1 MLPARRAR
9 PNHSQGGFTTVQL
22 LLCVCLTLVMVV
34 WVANLAVYL
43 YGRGVV
49 RSAMDEGAR
58 AGSRVEA
65 DSVAACEDRAGE
77 VLSNLLGGT
86 MGDGVEVTCTESG
99 GVVRSRAEV
108 TFASWLPP
116 VPAWTFHAS
125 GAFLKERSP

>member
-1 MLPARRAR
+1 M
-9 PNHSQGGFTTVQL
+9 QL
-22 LLCVCLTLVMVV
+22 LLCVGLTLVMVV
-34 WVANLAVYL
+34 WVANLAIDL

-58 AGSRVEA
+58 AGSRVDA

-77 VLSNLLGGT
+77 VLSNLLGGI
-86 MGDGVEVTCTESG
+86 MGDGVKVSCSETD

-116 VPAWTFHAS
+116 VPDCTFHAS